1 MAPFIGSSPAEV
13 ALTTGDLG
21 DDIVTESK
29 MANDAIGLT
38 ELKAGTDG
46 ELITWDAS
54 GNPAA
59 VAVGTA
65 THVLTS
71 NGAGA
76 APTFQAAGGG
86 YEFVSS
92 GSASGGASIDF
103 TNMVDGYDYIYVFQ
117 HISSAS
123 DGVSWTAEVG
133 VSGPTYRTSGYKSS
147 LVGINNA
154 GSSTSIESTSHFLMV
169 SSSNEGM
176 GTGSGEAIKGGEFVL
191 FNPANS
197 STETAGQSQVVLYGA
212 SPQLVPKFGAG
223 YYATAEA
230 NVAVRFKTSSGNCT
244 GTIFQFRRARS

>member
-1 MAPFIGSSPAEV
+1 MPYLGSSPARGLVGTTDIDASVVSEAKLKISNSPV
-13 ALTTGDLG
+13 NGYMLTAQSGDTG
-21 DDIVTESK
+21 
-29 MANDAIGLT
+29 GLT
-38 ELKAGTDG
+38 WA
-46 ELITWDAS
+46 
-54 GNPAA
+54 
-59 VAVGTA
+59 
-65 THVLTS
+65 
-71 NGAGA
+71 
-76 APTFQAAGGG
+76 AAGSG

-103 TNMVDGYDYIYVFQ
+103 TNMADGYDYIYVFQ

-123 DGVSWTAEVG
+123 DAVSWTAEVG
-133 VSGPTYRTSGYKSS
+133 VSGPTYRTSGYKTS

-212 SPQLVPKFGAG
+212 TPQLVPKFGAG

-244 GTIFQFRRARS
+244 GTILQFRRARS